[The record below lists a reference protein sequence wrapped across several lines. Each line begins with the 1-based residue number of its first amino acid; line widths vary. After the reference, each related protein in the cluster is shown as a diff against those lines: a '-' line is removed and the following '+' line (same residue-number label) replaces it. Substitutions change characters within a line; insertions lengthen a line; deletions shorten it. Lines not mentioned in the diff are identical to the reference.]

1 MSESNF
7 GDASEE
13 QVSGAAVLARALKA
27 QVRGTTLRGRAP
39 TGAGEGRA
47 VLGAGIAA
55 GAGAEGVIGNEGGR
69 SGGNR
74 VAGFRAFPPP
84 VLPPPQDVKYM
95 FGIVGIPVTEIAIAA
110 QQLGIRYVG
119 MRNEQ
124 AVSAD
129 AGSPGH
135 RVND

>member
-1 MSESNF
+1 M
-7 GDASEE
+7 GM
-13 QVSGAAVLARALKA
+13 R
-27 QVRGTTLRGRAP
+27 
-39 TGAGEGRA
+39 
-47 VLGAGIAA
+47 
-55 GAGAEGVIGNEGGR
+55 EGGPEGTVWR
-69 SGGNR
+69 GS
-74 VAGFRAFPPP
+74 VHFPPP